1 MNDEQTRTETLPA
14 VPINDFDATGSS
26 DRLIKGTILRC
37 VDGRWADRN
46 EISFPTGTVMLAL
59 GTTQA
64 LQHWQDGMPIDAIVK
79 QAGQPLPDVQE
90 LNAKIPEEAWD
101 LGLDNKPRPP
111 WVLQFVVYL
120 LDPNDAST
128 YTFINSTIGARIA
141 VEHLENRVRAMRMLR
156 GARVVPLIKL
166 DSRPMTTKYGQ
177 KMRPE
182 FTIVDWRELG
192 AGLKSEATPQIEH
205 RKSVEQIGRP
215 VEPITTKEEL
225 DDQIPF

>member
-1 MNDEQTRTETLPA
+1 MNDEQTKTETSLV

-37 VDGRWADRN
+37 VDGRWADGN
-46 EISFPTGTVMLAL
+46 EISFPADTVMLAL

-64 LQHWQDGMPIDAIVK
+64 LQHWQDGMPIETIVK
-79 QAGQPLPDVQE
+79 QAGQPLPNLQE
-90 LNAKIPEEAWD
+90 LNAEIPQEEWD

-120 LDPNDAST
+120 LDLNDAST

-156 GARVVPLIKL
+156 GVRVIPLVKL
-166 DSRPMTTKYGQ
+166 EARPMNTRYGQ
-177 KMRPE
+177 KLRPE
-182 FTIVDWRELG
+182 FTIIEWRELRASG
-192 AGLKSEATPQIEH
+192 TTPQLTH
-205 RKSVEQIGRP
+205 NIGTP
-215 VEPITTKEEL
+215 VKPVTAAEEL
-225 DDQIPF
+225 NDKIPL